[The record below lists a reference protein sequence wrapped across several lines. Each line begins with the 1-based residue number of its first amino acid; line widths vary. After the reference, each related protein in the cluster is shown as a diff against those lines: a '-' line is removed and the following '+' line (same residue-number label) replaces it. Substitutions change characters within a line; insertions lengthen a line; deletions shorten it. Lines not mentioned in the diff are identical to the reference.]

1 VVSADETSL
10 EFIAVIP
17 VKAPVDKAHKS
28 RFRMKQYQ
36 KAYTVLMAVTL
47 FFLGTHFAWAEPE
60 PVKEGDTSRS
70 IEAVAETSTSEA
82 EEAVEATGLDIV
94 LDGSSLATFEQGLEE
109 IKKTCTTKEY
119 STLEKSIDYLLT
131 YDLVAKRNKEILAQ
145 RLDSMTGRQIIEK
158 VNHRRN
164 L

>member
-1 VVSADETSL
+1 
-10 EFIAVIP
+10 
-17 VKAPVDKAHKS
+17 
-28 RFRMKQYQ
+28 MKQYQ

-47 FFLGTHFAWAEPE
+47 FFLATHLAWAGPE
-60 PVKEGDTSRS
+60 PAKEGDTSPS

-109 IKKTCTTKEY
+109 IKETCTTKEY

-145 RLDSMTGRQIIEK
+145 RLDGMTGRQIIEK
-158 VNHRRN
+158 VDHRRH